1 MLNPEDLRGTAQKLL
16 FGLMGGRKI
25 HEFIA
30 MAWRKKID
38 IINDPLLSAIVG
50 CLSASHYQELKRQT
64 RIFIEDSANLIGVI
78 DSTGTLA
85 PDEVFIKIKK
95 DNFSSRKRQVS
106 DQFITQILDEILQ
119 H

>member
-1 MLNPEDLRGTAQKLL
+1 MAQQGIFNPQDLRGTVKELL

-50 CLSASHYQELKRQT
+50 CLSASYY
-64 RIFIEDSANLIGVI
+64 
-78 DSTGTLA
+78 
-85 PDEVFIKIKK
+85 
-95 DNFSSRKRQVS
+95 
-106 DQFITQILDEILQ
+106 
-119 H
+119 